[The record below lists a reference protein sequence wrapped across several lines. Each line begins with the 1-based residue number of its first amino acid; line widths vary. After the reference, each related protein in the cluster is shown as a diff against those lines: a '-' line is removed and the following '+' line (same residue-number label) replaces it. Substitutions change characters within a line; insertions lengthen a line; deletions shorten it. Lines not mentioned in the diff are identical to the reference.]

1 MGLSQALC
9 FSFRRVSSY
18 DCGWATRPIPT
29 VGGVVPESNL
39 IAPASSPSTTFD
51 RQVSLVALGLR
62 ILAILKG
69 TACRAITKSTRKA
82 GAWQA
87 W

>member
-1 MGLSQALC
+1 MGLSQAL
-9 FSFRRVSSY
+9 FFLLAGSPAMIADGHKAHPY
-18 DCGWATRPIPT
+18 
-29 VGGVVPESNL
+29 GGGMVPESNL
-39 IAPASSPSTTFD
+39 IAPASSPSATFD

-62 ILAILKG
+62 ILVILKG
-69 TACRAITKSTRKA
+69 TACRATTKSTRKA